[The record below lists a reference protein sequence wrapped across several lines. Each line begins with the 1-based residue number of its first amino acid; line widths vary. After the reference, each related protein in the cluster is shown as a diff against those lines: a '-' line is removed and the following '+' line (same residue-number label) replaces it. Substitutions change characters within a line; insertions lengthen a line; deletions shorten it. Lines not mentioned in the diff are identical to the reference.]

1 MAGQWRAACDGRTR
15 LALRLALARPHHSAS
30 TGCARA
36 AGLAAARRDWQ
47 LAASRPA
54 STQLSQLWA
63 ARPDGLARLSPRG
76 GGLLPV
82 ASTLSSVLRHLRNRA
97 TVSSSSSSCECAALC
112 RATPSAHQ
120 TARAQ
125 HATHGSKRRA
135 IARRFHFGLR
145 GTREIQSLTKDDT
158 LRSQHKT
165 HSLRSQ
171 LRPHTLSATSRPPCG
186 RQYPEG
192 PTPESNRP
200 TSIGSIKS

>member
-1 MAGQWRAACDGRTR
+1 MNDSWLASGELLATGARDSRCCSQSLGRTTAPAQGAR
-15 LALRLALARPHHSAS
+15 GPQALRLLVATGSLLPRDQPARSSRSCGPH
-30 TGCARA
+30 GQM
-36 AGLAAARRDWQ
+36 GW
-47 LAASRPA
+47 P
-54 STQLSQLWA
+54 
-63 ARPDGLARLSPRG
+63 RLSPRG

-145 GTREIQSLTKDDT
+145 GTREFQSLTRDDT

-186 RQYPEG
+186 REYP
-192 PTPESNRP
+192 
-200 TSIGSIKS
+200 

>member
-1 MAGQWRAACDGRTR
+1 MRRAHATRVAARTR
-15 LALRLALARPHHSAS
+15 SVAPQRQHRVREGRRPCGCSSRLLPHDQPARS
-30 TGCARA
+30 
-36 AGLAAARRDWQ
+36 
-47 LAASRPA
+47 
-54 STQLSQLWA
+54 SQLWA

-145 GTREIQSLTKDDT
+145 ETREIQSLTKDRQRTTHT
-158 LRSQHKT
+158 LRSHHTVRHTKRTQFRHVAT
-165 HSLRSQ
+165 ALRS
-171 LRPHTLSATSRPPCG
+171 PIPG
-186 RQYPEG
+186 G
-192 PTPESNRP
+192 PTPESN
-200 TSIGSIKS
+200 

>member
-1 MAGQWRAACDGRTR
+1 MRLLVATGSLLPRDQPARSSRSCGPHGQMGW
-15 LALRLALARPHHSAS
+15 P
-30 TGCARA
+30 
-36 AGLAAARRDWQ
+36 
-47 LAASRPA
+47 
-54 STQLSQLWA
+54 
-63 ARPDGLARLSPRG
+63 RLSPRG

-145 GTREIQSLTKDDT
+145 GTREFQSLTRDDT

-192 PTPESNRP
+192 PTPESNLFLQNVRATKLHAHNAQGTRRRMP
-200 TSIGSIKS
+200 AVGSGLIR

>member
-1 MAGQWRAACDGRTR
+1 MQGSWLAGELLATGARDSRCGPQSLGCTTAPTQGARGPQ
-15 LALRLALARPHHSAS
+15 ALRLLVA
-30 TGCARA
+30 T
-36 AGLAAARRDWQ
+36 
-47 LAASRPA
+47 AASRPA
-54 STQLSQLWA
+54 STQLA
-63 ARPDGLARLSPRG
+63 AVGRTARCGGKARG

-186 RQYPEG
+186 HQYP
-192 PTPESNRP
+192 
-200 TSIGSIKS
+200 

>member
-1 MAGQWRAACDGRTR
+1 MPVASCLRRAHATRVAARTRSAAPQRQHRVREGRRPCGCSSRLAACC
-15 LALRLALARPHHSAS
+15 LATSQH
-30 TGCARA
+30 
-36 AGLAAARRDWQ
+36 AAR
-47 LAASRPA
+47 SCGP
-54 STQLSQLWA
+54 
-63 ARPDGLARLSPRG
+63 ARPDVLARLSPRG

-158 LRSQHKT
+158 PQHK
-165 HSLRSQ
+165 
-171 LRPHTLSATSRPPCG
+171 
-186 RQYPEG
+186 
-192 PTPESNRP
+192 N
-200 TSIGSIKS
+200 

>member
-1 MAGQWRAACDGRTR
+1 MACQWRAACDGRTR

-54 STQLSQLWA
+54 T
-63 ARPDGLARLSPRG
+63 ARSSRSCGPHGQMGWPRLSPRG

-145 GTREIQSLTKDDT
+145 GTSEFQSLTKDDT

-186 RQYPEG
+186 REYP
-192 PTPESNRP
+192 
-200 TSIGSIKS
+200 